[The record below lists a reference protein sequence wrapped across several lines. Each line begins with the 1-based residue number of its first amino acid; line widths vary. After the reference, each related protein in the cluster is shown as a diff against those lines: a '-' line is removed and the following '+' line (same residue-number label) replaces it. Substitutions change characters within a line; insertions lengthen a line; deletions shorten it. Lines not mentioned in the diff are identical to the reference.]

1 MDPVSKRRSI
11 AAVSKPLLIV
21 LVLVLVVGAY
31 LGRALASGFNQGSL
45 ASVFAFFGVL
55 IVGAIL
61 AVMAVVAAILAK
73 SPDESGHRA
82 ARSIFIAGLVF
93 AGGFAI
99 GWALEPTF
107 RPVYREAVV
116 LAARGTLR
124 VTVHGLDGFTSVGT
138 VAAGCLSEEDAEG
151 IADVRSKVVGT
162 LETAVVGASIAN
174 FVDSADGRPV
184 IQVWIERSFDDK
196 GVEPWWTGP
205 ADVIQRTTGDR
216 TGRLVFNGATF
227 FEPGRPYEGYPL
239 KLSGVM
245 TWACDEWPARA
256 LP

>member
-1 MDPVSKRRSI
+1 MNPVSERRSI
-11 AAVSKPLLIV
+11 AVVSKPLLIV
-21 LVLVLVVGAY
+21 VVLMLVVGAY

-99 GWALEPTF
+99 GWVLEPAF

-116 LAARGTLR
+116 LAARGTL
-124 VTVHGLDGFTSVGT
+124 TVSIHGLDGYTSAGT
-138 VAAGCLSEEDAEG
+138 VAAGCLSEDDSEG
-151 IADVRSKVVGT
+151 IADVRSKVVGK
-162 LETAVVGASIAN
+162 LDIAVVGASIAD

-184 IQVWIERSFDDK
+184 IQVWIEP
-196 GVEPWWTGP
+196 GAEPWWTGP
-205 ADVIQRTTGDR
+205 ADVIQRTAGDR

-227 FEPGRPYEGYPL
+227 FEPDKPPREGYPL
-239 KLSGVM
+239 KLSGSM
-245 TWACDEWPARA
+245 SWACDEWPARA